1 MPFKC
6 DQCDWK
12 GGFRKS
18 ELENHIARK
27 HNGDNKKTNYKKNY
41 KKNFEAKFVCNKCGK
56 RYRSPKAL
64 MNHEEICDN
73 NQCHYIERT
82 LKKEAMICE
91 RCNKTFVQKR
101 SFEKHIL
108 KCEITDSEQSE
119 SSSAEDFESEPEAS
133 DSDESFFKA
142 GEYKVSL

>member
-18 ELENHIARK
+18 QLEEHIARK
-27 HNGDNKKTNYKKNY
+27 HNGDHKKTDNKKIY

-56 RYRSPKAL
+56 RYQSPKSL
-64 MNHEEICDN
+64 MNHEEKCDN
-73 NQCHYIERT
+73 NEKT

-91 RCNKTFVQKR
+91 RCKKTFVQKR

-108 KCEITDSEQSE
+108 KCDVTDSDQSE
-119 SSSAEDFESEPEAS
+119 SSSAEDPESEPEVS
-133 DSDESFFKA
+133 DSDESSYKA
-142 GEYKVSL
+142 EEYKVSL